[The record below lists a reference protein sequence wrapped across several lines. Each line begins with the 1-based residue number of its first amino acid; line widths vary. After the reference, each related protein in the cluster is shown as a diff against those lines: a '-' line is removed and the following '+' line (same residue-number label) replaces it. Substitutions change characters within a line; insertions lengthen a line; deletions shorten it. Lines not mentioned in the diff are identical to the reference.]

1 MTKSQITAFVR
12 DSSLERIREVLNHL
26 QALKLHQPLHHLP
39 EQEQRFILDL
49 RDHEAHFRG
58 LADKKLHEAS

>member
-26 QALKLHQPLHHLP
+26 EALKSHQPLHHLP
-39 EQEQRFILDL
+39 EAEQRFILDL
-49 RDHEAHFRG
+49 RDHEAHFRN
-58 LADKKLHEAS
+58 LADRKLHEAG